1 MMKKSRKKKIAIWLV
16 ILVCTTAIVPENVSL
31 EAAGKK
37 TSFTYC
43 GMTFTAGTDGLYY
56 VTKYSP
62 TQASDCTVQILKSYT
77 IGDYTYKVGGI
88 RSGVFQD
95 KTVSSFLM
103 EGAGTDVSIEA
114 SAFEGLKCVGDFVL
128 KGEVGSVGES
138 AFKNIQVKG
147 TLTISAAIVSLGN
160 YALDGFWTSSFSSL
174 GIIDNIGDGAFRNSK
189 LTGFWFPASVKKIG
203 SKLFENCEYIKYV
216 VLPEGG
222 GDAPTVA
229 EDAFATELEQLI
241 IRIPA
246 SVTDI
251 SMYHFENYTNLRY
264 QLSEDCTSES
274 PVYQYLMNNEM
285 TFRLGV
291 SGEWIE
297 GTPTVSP
304 TEEPTATP
312 ATTPTVVPT
321 TEPTATATAISTSTV
336 APSTESTTT
345 VTPTEEPTVEPTVA
359 PTATPTVAPTV
370 APTVEPT
377 ATPTVAPTVAPTATP
392 TVTPTATPT
401 VAPTTE
407 LTATATPSEDP
418 TMTEPTQT
426 VALTEEP
433 TTTESAT
440 ATSTATPTVSPSIAP
455 TVTPSTEPTL
465 TASAKVSPSPTPA
478 ASDTEKD
485 SAEKN
490 SVEKGTEF
498 TIKQLKYRITGKS
511 TVSCIGTTTKTVKK
525 VKIPK
530 TVKWNGKTYRVTR
543 IGEKAFANC
552 RKLKEVILGSEIK
565 VIEEKVFYRDEKI
578 RTIKIKSKKIKKIGT
593 KTFYG
598 VSRKVKILVP
608 KSRQKKYAKMI
619 NQSS

>member
-1 MMKKSRKKKIAIWLV
+1 MKKRRKKKIAIWLV
-16 ILVCTTAIVPENVSL
+16 ILVCITAIVPENVSL

-62 TQASDCTVQILKSYT
+62 TQTSDYTVQIPKSYA
-77 IGDYTYKVGGI
+77 IGNYTYKVGGI

-95 KTVSSFLM
+95 KTVNSFLM
-103 EGAGTDVSIEA
+103 EGAGTDVSIEV

-203 SKLFENCEYIKYV
+203 SKLFENCEDIKYV

-297 GTPTVSP
+297 GTPTVTP
-304 TEEPTATP
+304 TVTPSEEPTATP

-321 TEPTATATAISTSTV
+321 ATATATAIST
-336 APSTESTTT
+336 
-345 VTPTEEPTVEPTVA
+345 PTVA
-359 PTATPTVAPTV
+359 PTATPTATPT
-370 APTVEPT
+370 TEPT
-377 ATPTVAPTVAPTATP
+377 AIS
-392 TVTPTATPT
+392 TPT

-407 LTATATPSEDP
+407 PTGTP
-418 TMTEPTQT
+418 TI
-426 VALTEEP
+426 
-433 TTTESAT
+433 
-440 ATSTATPTVSPSIAP
+440 TPTVTPSIAP

-485 SAEKN
+485 SAEKD
-490 SVEKGTEF
+490 SVEKGSVEKGIEF

-511 TVSCIGTTTKTVKK
+511 TVSCIRTTTKTVKK